1 MRRIS
6 DTSMF
11 VTGTGSA
18 TLSAGVAPLC
28 SGIDAGACM
37 RIPGA
42 MPHAPSNAHSG
53 RIAASEPARTGRRG
67 TDKHAGSI

>member
-1 MRRIS
+1 
-6 DTSMF
+6 MF

-28 SGIDAGACM
+28 SGIDAGCSM
-37 RIPGA
+37 RMPGA

-53 RIAASEPARTGRRG
+53 RIAASEPARTGHRG
-67 TDKHAGSI
+67 ADERTDSI